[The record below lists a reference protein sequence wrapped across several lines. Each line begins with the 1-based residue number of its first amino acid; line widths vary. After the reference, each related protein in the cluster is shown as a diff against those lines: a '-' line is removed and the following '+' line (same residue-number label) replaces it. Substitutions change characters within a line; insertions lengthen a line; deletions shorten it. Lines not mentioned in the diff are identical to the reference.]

1 MGEERGSIVGKVIQF
16 PSKTEINK
24 VEQLRLLNEELD
36 RCEQMMKEHMQMLD
50 DLNEEIVSL
59 TNEYNTM
66 LQRLKDL
73 LLNG

>member
-1 MGEERGSIVGKVIQF
+1 MGKERGSIVGKVIQF